1 MYMADNLKLPVGVD
15 NFEKIRR
22 NRFYYIDKTKADRT
36 TCRNGWGGNT
46 IYASS
51 SFWKDI
57 KYEYVAFLF

>member
-1 MYMADNLKLPVGVD
+1 MADNLKLPVGVD
-15 NFEKIRR
+15 SFEKNQKKQILLYRQ
-22 NRFYYIDKTKADRT
+22 DKADRT